1 MNKDNT
7 HTFSSAFQKFLK
19 SENLEQKFK
28 EKQLVTYW
36 EKIMGK
42 TIASRTTKI
51 FIKNKMMFVY
61 LSSAPLKQQM
71 TTSKESVLKLIEEEL
86 GAGVVDDVRFL

>member
-1 MNKDNT
+1 MTKDNT
-7 HTFSSAFQKFLK
+7 HSFSSAFQKFLQ

-28 EKQLVTYW
+28 EKQLITYW

-51 FIKNKMMFVY
+51 FIKDKKMFVY

-71 TTSKESVLKLIEEEL
+71 TTSKGRVMELITEEL
-86 GAGVVDDVRFL
+86 GSGVVNDIRFL

>member
-28 EKQLVTYW
+28 EKQLVTYG

-86 GAGVVDDVRFL
+86 GSGVVDDVRFL